1 MTIQSTTPRTF
12 DIPTGLRNS
21 NTGTI
26 LWLRSPKTGTTIT
39 VSGNKFNFLPNRLL
53 SRVASAVA
61 VGRHSIAMTRDELLA
76 VVSLQPAKPVERV
89 ARLGD
94 KFPRTRTHFIRR

>member
-1 MTIQSTTPRTF
+1 METTVKTF
-12 DIPTGLRNS
+12 EIPTGLRNS

-39 VSGNKFNFLPNRLL
+39 VTGNKFNFLPNRLL

-61 VGRHSIAMTRDELLA
+61 VGRHSVAMTREELLA
-76 VVSLQPAKPVERV
+76 VVSLMPAKPVQRP

-94 KFPRTRTHFIRR
+94 KFPRTRTRFIHR